1 MINAVNSDEWYHKLG
16 FTDETS
22 ILWHRHTYF
31 LMAAL
36 LFNQC
41 LDYFLQILWVFL
53 DKDKLDDENS
63 FIKHFKK
70 CGYKTVNDVIK
81 DLKDI
86 TQNGLKIFLDFSII
100 DDTEKVYQSCGELR
114 GNLVNQ
120 FKHRG
125 YIFCDE
131 LEPNKIIDV
140 LWKNKHGT
148 ELRLYDL
155 NKHHSLAEEE
165 KIILRSFEAITGL
178 IDKYEKFLNEENF
191 FSIKDRAI
199 DISLPKNF
207 PDWRCDKKQ

>member
-41 LDYFLQILWVFL
+41 LDYFLQILWAFL

-63 FIKHFKK
+63 FTKHLKK

-86 TQNGLKIFLDFSII
+86 TQNGLKNFLDFSII
-100 DDTEKVYQSCGELR
+100 DDTEK
-114 GNLVNQ
+114 
-120 FKHRG
+120 
-125 YIFCDE
+125 YI
-131 LEPNKIIDV
+131 KV
-140 LWKNKHGT
+140 AVS
-148 ELRLYDL
+148 Y
-155 NKHHSLAEEE
+155 EE
-165 KIILRSFEAITGL
+165 T
-178 IDKYEKFLNEENF
+178 
-191 FSIKDRAI
+191 
-199 DISLPKNF
+199 
-207 PDWRCDKKQ
+207 